1 MRTRVAAL
9 ILRGVLVCGVLCA
22 GAQGQDWK
30 WELVNTREAGDA
42 EGNEYF
48 VDTANLRFTEAPVTA
63 NVLIQYRDL
72 QTHLGSGY
80 EYRSSTRLS
89 AFDCAHS
96 RWALKALTAYSG
108 DRGTGK
114 VVRIV
119 DTGIGGN
126 LTWADVTPA
135 SVDAA
140 VLKFVCSRAPKRG
153 Q

>member
-9 ILRGVLVCGVLCA
+9 KLPSVFVCGVLCA
-22 GAQGQDWK
+22 GAQGQDPK

-42 EGNEYF
+42 QGNEYF
-48 VDTANLRFTEAPVTA
+48 VDTANLRFTEAPLKA
-63 NVLIQYRDL
+63 IVLIQYRDI

-80 EYRSSTRLS
+80 EYRSSTRVS

-96 RWALKALTAYSG
+96 RFALIAITNYSG
-108 DRGTGK
+108 DRGTGD

-119 DTGIGGN
+119 DTGIGPN

-135 SVDAA
+135 SVDEAI
-140 VLKFVCSRAPKRG
+140 LKFVCSRAPK
-153 Q
+153 QAQ